1 MNHDDHKNPGKIF
14 GSLKPTCKGG
24 TLELT
29 VHQITVSG
37 ASKNLT
43 WVGVV
48 FLAEFWRYSHDDD
61 LLDQGKHVYEKKMG
75 FIFFWNGVEVI

>member
-14 GSLKPTCKGG
+14 GSLKPTCKRG

-43 WVGVV
+43 
-48 FLAEFWRYSHDDD
+48 
-61 LLDQGKHVYEKKMG
+61 
-75 FIFFWNGVEVI
+75 

>member
-1 MNHDDHKNPGKIF
+1 MRLKYLLLKVKNAMNHDDHKNPGKIF
-14 GSLKPTCKGG
+14 GSLKPTCKRG

-43 WVGVV
+43 
-48 FLAEFWRYSHDDD
+48 
-61 LLDQGKHVYEKKMG
+61 
-75 FIFFWNGVEVI
+75 